1 MEVASKILEASDYK
15 SGIEIIKK
23 ENIDLIILAIGLC
36 GKKDGVEF
44 LRELRKHKNTYT
56 IVISGSNRL
65 YEAYDAG
72 ADDYLRK
79 PFDPQELKRKIYSF
93 LKRYKVSTKIIS
105 CDEFFYLDDEKKIA
119 VINGVEYNLGNKE
132 YDFLYLLA
140 LNRGI
145 VLHKDFIYLKV
156 WGDVNDESR
165 KLDVLASRL
174 RGKIPYLK
182 DKVINK
188 PKFGY
193 LLK

>member
-1 MEVASKILEASDYK
+1 MLEVASKILEASDYK

-79 PFDPQELKRKIYSF
+79 PFDPQEEQK
-93 LKRYKVSTKIIS
+93 
-105 CDEFFYLDDEKKIA
+105 
-119 VINGVEYNLGNKE
+119 
-132 YDFLYLLA
+132 LLTQP
-140 LNRGI
+140 LNHFQ
-145 VLHKDFIYLKV
+145 VY
-156 WGDVNDESR
+156 
-165 KLDVLASRL
+165 
-174 RGKIPYLK
+174 
-182 DKVINK
+182 
-188 PKFGY
+188 
-193 LLK
+193 